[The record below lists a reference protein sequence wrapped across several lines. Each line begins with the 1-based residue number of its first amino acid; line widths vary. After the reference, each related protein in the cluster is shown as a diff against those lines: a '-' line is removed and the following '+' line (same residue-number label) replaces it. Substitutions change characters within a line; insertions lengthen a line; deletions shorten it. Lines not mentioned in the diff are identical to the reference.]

1 MRLFLFLSLLVS
13 VCCYSQ
19 EKSYDAVWGLLRKGN
34 LQEAQMKLNEMDDR
48 SDPVYLTILGEI
60 HSRKGRINQAIGA
73 FGRALLRFEEL
84 EQIQTEN
91 YAIALND
98 LGLAFWNAG
107 NESKALE
114 YLLRARDIRLINF
127 GQDDEQLAGSYND
140 IGLVYSTSQPRKALN
155 NYEKALEIYRTIY
168 ADNHEKIAQAL
179 VNIGII
185 QLKTGIYG
193 AAIGN
198 FEDALSIWQ
207 EIYGRN
213 QHPNEAFVHVNL
225 AQTYAGFG
233 DRETS
238 LRELDKAIS
247 IYINTYGNEHPDLAS
262 TYNILGSF
270 RLQQDDHEGALN
282 AYQKAIQAN
291 VPGFDKSDYY
301 INPSTSNY
309 YNGNVLLNSLLYK
322 AQALETKHFRETLK
336 FSELE
341 GALASLLKCDTL
353 IDKLRQT
360 RKLHWEKLR
369 LKFTRPEYG
378 LHFQWGSWH
387 SDTKAATTSRHFIF
401 LRKVNLRYFWKQFQ
415 KQMPRHSLIF
425 PQICLT
431 WRIILRVRSHS
442 TNKSWLES
450 LQTAWRGYFA
460 NGFLI

>member
-168 ADNHEKIAQAL
+168 GDNHEKIAQAL

-360 RKLHWEKLR
+360 RTSESDKIALGKIAAQVYEAGVRIAFSMGELAFRHKSCYYEQAFYFSEKSKSAVL
-369 LKFTRPEYG
+369 LEAI
-378 LHFQWGSWH
+378 SE
-387 SDTKAATTSRHFIF
+387 
-401 LRKVNLRYFWKQFQ
+401 
-415 KQMPRHSLIF
+415 
-425 PQICLT
+425 
-431 WRIILRVRSHS
+431 
-442 TNKSWLES
+442 TNAK
-450 LQTAWRGYFA
+450 TFA
-460 NGFLI
+460 NISSDLLDLEDNLKGEIAFYEQKLSGKPSDSL